1 MPRSEHE
8 HREEIVHVGKLMF
21 DKGWIAAND
30 GNITVRLN
38 DREGEDGRIL
48 ATPRGVSKGMLK
60 TDDLVVVDLEG
71 RKLAGDLEVTT
82 EIGMHL
88 TIYKARPDVRA
99 VVHAHPPAATGFAV
113 AGRALNLGVLPE
125 VIICLGSV
133 PLAEYGLP
141 GTPAFAEGMLP
152 YIPKYDAM
160 LLANHGAVAYGADVM
175 RAFFR
180 LDTVEHFARIT
191 VVAEVLGGARALP
204 KLEIQKLFDARPR
217 YGVQSHNHFEPGW
230 PLAAEDLPEPSEK
243 HELTR
248 EQLLAIIDEALKARD
263 VYGPGLKSEKGNVAA
278 PLRRVDRG

>member
-1 MPRSEHE
+1 MPRTEQE
-8 HREEIVHVGKLMF
+8 HREEIVQVGRLMF

-30 GNITVRLN
+30 GNITVRL
-38 DREGEDGRIL
+38 DGDEGRLL

-60 TDDLVVVDLEG
+60 PEDLVLVDLEG
-71 RKLAGDLEVTT
+71 EKVAGALEVTT

-88 TIYKARPDVRA
+88 TIYKCRPDVRA
-99 VVHAHPPAATGFAV
+99 VVHAHPPTATGFAV

-180 LDTVEHFARIT
+180 LDTVEHFARIAL
-191 VVAEVLGGARALP
+191 VAEMLGGARALP
-204 KLEIQKLFDARPR
+204 RVEIQKLFDARPR
-217 YGVQSHNHFEPGW
+217 YGVQSQNRFEPGW

-243 HELTR
+243 HEVTR
-248 EQLLAIIDEALKARD
+248 EQLLAIIDEALKVRD
-263 VYGPGLKSEKGNVAA
+263 IFGQGPKSEKGNIAA